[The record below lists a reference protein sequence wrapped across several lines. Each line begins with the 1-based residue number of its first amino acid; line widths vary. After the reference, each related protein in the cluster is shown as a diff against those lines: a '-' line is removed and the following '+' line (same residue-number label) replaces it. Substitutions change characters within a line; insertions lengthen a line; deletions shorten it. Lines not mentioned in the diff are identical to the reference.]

1 MQKSFA
7 ALALVAAVQA
17 IDTTTFAFMQYLSAQ
32 GKSYATVA
40 EFNLRMELFAER
52 DQIIKE
58 WNARPDVTSKMG
70 HNFLSDWT
78 ADERKKL
85 NGINYENRQIE
96 HNVPFHQVTES
107 KSNQT
112 TLQTVNWCSSTVN
125 KCTPIKNQ
133 GSCGSCWAFSA
144 TETVESAIAIEY
156 NTTPVAYSPQQL
168 VSCSSAYGNAGC
180 GGGWYYWAWNYL
192 QKYPQETESSYP
204 YSNASLNWGIVPA
217 CQYNASLGVV
227 KTNSPTDYVR
237 VG

>member
-96 HNVPFHQVTES
+96 HNVPFHQVTEW
-107 KSNQT
+107 KSNQA

-133 GSCGSCWAFSA
+133 GQCGSCWAFSA

-156 NTTPVAYSPQQL
+156 NTTPVAYSP
-168 VSCSSAYGNAGC
+168 
-180 GGGWYYWAWNYL
+180 
-192 QKYPQETESSYP
+192 
-204 YSNASLNWGIVPA
+204 
-217 CQYNASLGVV
+217 
-227 KTNSPTDYVR
+227 
-237 VG
+237 